1 MKSIFLF
8 CSNPLVYL
16 TELPVI
22 LMLFITLQYHDKSTD
37 LFKFYPLEIFL
48 CLAIIFIAVYFFRV
62 ISISTDEIRYH
73 GLFSSR
79 DRAFIEKNK
88 TLVLT
93 LLPSHRIKTELYGG
107 MGDEPVF
114 DWMKKEEAIERDI
127 CYFRGKAMG
136 GKRTAVKILR
146 YFQLTDEEASTA
158 MTDGYSVSN
167 KLVSV
172 SSQSKNEV
180 FEIKIRFNET
190 VV

>member
-1 MKSIFLF
+1 MKSVILF

-22 LMLFITLQYHDKSTD
+22 IMLFITIQYHDQSTD

-62 ISISTDEIRYH
+62 ITISTDEIRSQ

-79 DRAFIEKNK
+79 DRATIEKDK

-93 LLPSHRIKTELYGG
+93 LAPHGKIKTELYGG

-114 DWMKKEEAIERDI
+114 DWMKKEDAISRDI

-136 GKRTAVKILR
+136 GKRTAKRILR
-146 YFQLTDEEASTA
+146 YFELGEEEALAATE
-158 MTDGYSVSN
+158 DGFCGYF

-172 SSQSKNEV
+172 KTEQKNEV
-180 FEIKIRFNET
+180 TEIKIRFNET
-190 VV
+190 VI

>member
-1 MKSIFLF
+1 MRSILLF

-22 LMLFITLQYHDKSTD
+22 FMLFITIQYHDESAD

-73 GLFSSR
+73 GLFSSK
-79 DRAFIEKNK
+79 DRASIEKDT

-93 LLPSHRIKTELYGG
+93 LFPRGKIRTELYGG

-114 DWMKKEEAIERDI
+114 DWMKKEDAMSRDI
-127 CYFRGKAMG
+127 CYFRGKAIG
-136 GKRTAVKILR
+136 GKRTVRKILR
-146 YFQLTDEEASTA
+146 YFELTEEEALAATE
-158 MTDGYSVSN
+158 DGFFKDF

-172 SSQSKNEV
+172 KTEQKNEV
-180 FEIKIRFNET
+180 IEIKIRFNET
-190 VV
+190 VI